1 MIVPSELGRLV
12 PGFRMGIIY
21 GWPHN
26 CSRDF
31 LEEGILMVIP
41 ENLSRS
47 SLKLDNGAS
56 TEIDESI
63 RTADY

>member
-1 MIVPSELGRLV
+1 MPSELRGLG
-12 PGFRMGIIY
+12 PGPCIGVIY
-21 GWPHN
+21 GWPFN

-47 SLKLDNGAS
+47 SLKLDIGAS
-56 TEIDESI
+56 TEINESI
-63 RTADY
+63 MTAGY

>member
-41 ENLSRS
+41 ENLSKS
-47 SLKLDNGAS
+47 SLKLDNGAKPRL
-56 TEIDESI
+56 TNL
-63 RTADY
+63 